1 MKKLFVMLC
10 ACIAGILS
18 LNAQSRKALEDSV
31 IVGGI
36 SRSMIDLVLDADQ
49 MKADEKLLAH
59 WTYAEMMKE
68 VSRPHLASFS
78 DQELREILDY
88 FQTNAYRFLSSD
100 VFFMTYIENIV
111 KAFQSES
118 GAGAH
123 FSYTLNDRS
132 YGAGLEPIFQ
142 STLSSLSSVLDEML
156 GEDSQMIANARRAGL
171 PAAHIE
177 LMKTSARKVMANLF
191 NIYKISVLDYLNKED
206 IKVVEDFSVSA
217 LGNKY
222 AEYARNVK
230 LAADLSS
237 EDFINDFLARL
248 EGKKINNGQLRTS
261 VVEYVTLSRAF
272 PECFPE
278 LVRPYAELVI
288 GDSRYEGQTRDMRPY
303 GKGKLTDKKGV
314 VYEGDFKNGQRHGM
328 MKVTKP
334 GKQAVTQFWI
344 SDKYRKDV
352 PVGKDKD
359 GIVPAPLIDGGR
371 RYGFGS
377 VYDDGTRARYQGV
390 FIDGQLNGQGKV
402 YEPGRTVDGEFFNGK
417 FVNGVMTWTSDQT
430 QTVSF
435 RGRMAGN
442 IGKGI
447 REWVAKDG
455 SRKEVHIGSFQ
466 NGLLEGEGSRSVQT
480 PNDMIESS
488 GTFAYGKMYGSG
500 IQRRT
505 VEYNQNGIYE
515 SSVYEGSFFADRY
528 HGQGRLTLSLENI
541 PADLGTFTRCNVQ
554 LPELNSPSL
563 EIVIEGIFDDGSFQE
578 GKITYSDGSWYE
590 GRFSE
595 VGLVQGNMR
604 RIYQD
609 GSVYQGACV
618 DGNRHGAGELYRA
631 DGSVFRGEFEYG
643 EPVQVKVPEK
653 KQPVNTNIVRKDEL
667 TFVFNNI
674 SAGYGKAT
682 LIKPAGVKIM
692 VRTSV
697 SNLKVVCKGRFRNDM
712 LIEGKV
718 TMSDGNWLEGVFE
731 DGVLIQGRGKT
742 VDKYRIVYEGDIKN
756 GFPHGNGKCY
766 YTDGTWFE
774 GKFAWGNRMGG
785 THYAA
790 DGKVIKVYE

>member
-1 MKKLFVMLC
+1 MFC
-10 ACIAGILS
+10 ACVAGVLS
-18 LNAQSRKALEDSV
+18 LNAQSREALEDSV

-36 SRSMIDLVLDADQ
+36 SRSMIDLVLGADQ
-49 MKADEKLLAH
+49 MTPDDKLMAH

-68 VSRPHLASFS
+68 VSRPHLSSFS
-78 DQELREILDY
+78 DQELRDILAY
-88 FQTNAYRFLSSD
+88 FHTDAYRYLSSD
-100 VFFMTYIENIV
+100 VFFTTYIENIT

-118 GAGAH
+118 GEGAH
-123 FSYTLNDRS
+123 FSYTLRDKD
-132 YGAGLEPIFQ
+132 YGAGLEPMFQ
-142 STLSSLSSVLDEML
+142 STLSSIRPVLDGMF

-171 PAAHIE
+171 PPAHIE
-177 LMKTSARKVMANLF
+177 LMKASAGKVMANLF
-191 NIYKISVLDYLNKED
+191 NIYRISVLDYLSKED
-206 IKVVEDFSVSA
+206 IKVFEDFAVSP

-222 AEYARNVK
+222 AAYAQKVK
-230 LAADLSS
+230 ADVDLAS
-237 EDFINDFLARL
+237 EEFVNGFLAKL
-248 EGKKINNGQLRTS
+248 EGKKINSMQLRTS
-261 VVEYVTLSRAF
+261 VIEYVTLSRAF
-272 PECFPE
+272 PECSPE
-278 LVRPYAELVI
+278 LLRPYAELTT
-288 GDSRYEGQTRDMRPY
+288 GDNRYEGQTRDLLPY

-314 VYEGDFKNGQRHGM
+314 VYEGDFRNGQRHGM
-328 MKVTKP
+328 MKVTRP
-334 GKQAVTQFWI
+334 GKQTVTQFWI
-344 SDKYRKDV
+344 SDKYRKEV
-352 PVGKDKD
+352 PVSKDKD
-359 GIVPAPLIDGGR
+359 GIVPAPFIDGGR
-371 RYGFGS
+371 RYGYGS

-402 YEPGRTVDGEFFNGK
+402 YEPGRTVEGEFVNGR
-417 FVNGVMTWTSDQT
+417 FVSGVMTWTNDQT

-435 RGRMAGN
+435 KGQMTGN
-442 IGKGI
+442 IAKGV

-455 SRKEVHIGSFQ
+455 SRKEMHVGFFLD
-466 NGLLEGEGSRSVQT
+466 GLLEGEGSRSVQT
-480 PNDMIESS
+480 VNDRIESS
-488 GTFAYGKMYGSG
+488 GTFAYGKMYGKG
-500 IQRRT
+500 VQRRD
-505 VEYNQNGIYE
+505 VVYNQNGIHE
-515 SSVYEGSFFADRY
+515 SSVYEGEFFADRY
-528 HGQGRLTLSLENI
+528 HGQGRLKLSLENI
-541 PADLGTFTRCNVQ
+541 PADHVTFTRCNVQ
-554 LPELNSPSL
+554 LPELNSESL
-563 EIVIEGIFDDGSFQE
+563 EIVIEGRFDDGSFQE

-590 GRFSE
+590 GKFSE

-618 DGNRHGAGELYRA
+618 DGTRHGAGELYHA
-631 DGSVFRGEFEYG
+631 DGSVFKGEFEYG

-653 KQPVNTNIVRKDEL
+653 KQPVKTDIVRKDEL

-697 SNLKVVCKGRFRNDM
+697 SSLKVVCKGRFRNDIM
-712 LIEGKV
+712 IEGKV
-718 TMSDGNWLEGVFE
+718 TMSDGYWLEGVFE